1 MKKIILLITLMF
13 MLPLSVSAYDS
24 GYQID
29 SYDVNIKVNEDNTLD
44 IEEKIIANFKENRH
58 GIIRSIPKTNEV
70 KRADGS
76 TETNHVKISDISV
89 NEEYETS
96 IENGNL
102 SIKIGNANRTITGPK
117 EYIIKYKYSLS
128 KDKSK
133 DFDELYFNIIGS
145 QWDTYISKVTF
156 NITMPKDFDESKVGF
171 SSGFYGQIGTN
182 RINYTVNNN
191 VISGNY
197 NAVLAPNN
205 ALTIRV
211 ELDEGYFVY
220 PQKSIFYYIFTFL
233 MPIIFVVIAFY
244 WWVKYGKDEKP
255 VETVEFYPPEN
266 YSSLEIGFLYR
277 GQLDSKDVISLLISL
292 ANKGY
297 LKIEDTSKE
306 KKGIFSK
313 KSDYIFFIKQKEYDG
328 DNAGEKIF
336 FNDLFKHAGSD
347 GKTVKLS
354 DLEQTFYTTIPAV
367 LSTVDNKEYSKK
379 IFESNTKSKTILICL
394 MIFIVILFNIVLPVL
409 EYSGMEF
416 IVFAATLIF
425 GFLFSLFFLISQK
438 TNIIMKIF
446 GVLFSMSFIAF
457 PIITIIPEMD
467 SSLMFTI
474 VYGSIFILILLG
486 LALFM
491 PKRNKYGVE
500 ILGRIKGFKNFLE
513 TAEKPQLEAQ
523 VEKNPTYFYDILPYT
538 YVLGVSDK
546 WMKNFEGI
554 TLEPPMW
561 YSGYVTF
568 NMTEFSTSI
577 NNTISSAQFAMT
589 SSPSSSGSSGGG
601 GFSGGGS
608 GGGGGSSW

>member
-156 NITMPKDFDESKVGF
+156 NITMPKDFDESKVVF

-266 YSSLEIGFLYR
+266 YSILEIGFL
-277 GQLDSKDVISLLISL
+277 
-292 ANKGY
+292 
-297 LKIEDTSKE
+297 
-306 KKGIFSK
+306 
-313 KSDYIFFIKQKEYDG
+313 
-328 DNAGEKIF
+328 
-336 FNDLFKHAGSD
+336 
-347 GKTVKLS
+347 
-354 DLEQTFYTTIPAV
+354 
-367 LSTVDNKEYSKK
+367 
-379 IFESNTKSKTILICL
+379 
-394 MIFIVILFNIVLPVL
+394 
-409 EYSGMEF
+409 
-416 IVFAATLIF
+416 
-425 GFLFSLFFLISQK
+425 LFSYK
-438 TNIIMKIF
+438 
-446 GVLFSMSFIAF
+446 
-457 PIITIIPEMD
+457 
-467 SSLMFTI
+467 
-474 VYGSIFILILLG
+474 
-486 LALFM
+486 
-491 PKRNKYGVE
+491 
-500 ILGRIKGFKNFLE
+500 
-513 TAEKPQLEAQ
+513 
-523 VEKNPTYFYDILPYT
+523 
-538 YVLGVSDK
+538 
-546 WMKNFEGI
+546 
-554 TLEPPMW
+554 
-561 YSGYVTF
+561 
-568 NMTEFSTSI
+568 
-577 NNTISSAQFAMT
+577 
-589 SSPSSSGSSGGG
+589 
-601 GFSGGGS
+601 
-608 GGGGGSSW
+608 